1 MRKILIIVLII
12 ALLAGF
18 GILVTSGVTIGQLEL
33 PAVEKIV
40 SDNKN
45 LDTKIAELD
54 NEIKTKYTG
63 AQSELESSVTKLK
76 KSKQKYQETIN
87 YSTEDEIR
95 AANQMEKYKIDF
107 IWTKIG
113 MYATKNNVIVKMDV
127 SAGTVADLYNIS
139 FTATGEYL
147 DISEFIYAIEN
158 DSKLGFKIEEFT
170 MSPYSDD
177 TLQSTFAVK
186 NVAIDKDSL
195 TVNGEIVNN
204 NINNNSNITNNTN
217 DTTNTQP
224 DTTNTVNTNDNKQTN
239 GGSQETVIQ

>member
-1 MRKILIIVLII
+1 MRKILIIILII
-12 ALLAGF
+12 ALLTAF
-18 GILVTSGVTIGQLEL
+18 GILVTSGITIGGLEL

-45 LDTKIAELD
+45 LDAKIAELD

-63 AQSELESSVTKLK
+63 AQTELEASLTKLK

-87 YSTEDEIR
+87 YSTEDEIK
-95 AANQMEKYKIDF
+95 AANQRERYKIDF

-127 SAGTVADLYNIS
+127 SAGTVADLYNIT
-139 FTATGEYL
+139 FTATGQYL

-170 MSPYSDD
+170 MAPYSDD

-195 TVNGEIVNN
+195 TANGEIVNN
-204 NINNNSNITNNTN
+204 NINNNSNTTNNTN

-224 DTTNTVNTNDNKQTN
+224 DTTNTVNTNGNQQTN
-239 GGSQETVIQ
+239 GDSQETVIQ